1 MFSVEVPN
9 GTKVHLSTIQ
19 ENAIPALH
27 ILRDMG
33 HNNID
38 MFSIDGGHKFLDFVL
53 IQKKY
58 FVIVVAIQ
66 KKSYDSINTIIVFIS
81 TIIHHGHHTQ

>member
-1 MFSVEVPN
+1 MFSVEGPN

-19 ENAIPALH
+19 ENAILALH

-38 MFSIDGGHKFLDFVL
+38 MFSIDGGQKILDFV
-53 IQKKY
+53 
-58 FVIVVAIQ
+58 
-66 KKSYDSINTIIVFIS
+66 S
-81 TIIHHGHHTQ
+81 